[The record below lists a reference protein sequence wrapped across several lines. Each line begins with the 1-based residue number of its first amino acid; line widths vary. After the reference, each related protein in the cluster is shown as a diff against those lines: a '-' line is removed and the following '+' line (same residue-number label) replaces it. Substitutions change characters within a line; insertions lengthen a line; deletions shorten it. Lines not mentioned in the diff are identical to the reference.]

1 MKIEKLYKINKI
13 SLLLLILAF
22 VLLIFYLFLGNNLIM
37 IIISYI
43 SVLILSVIYGLS
55 RKENK

>member
-22 VLLIFYLFLGNNLIM
+22 VLLVFYLFLGNNLVM
-37 IIISYI
+37 AIISYI